1 MSTPD
6 RYRDRKFCAVLYP
19 EDPTH
24 AEAIEKLKS
33 GGYNFAAILHNEDIY
48 EDGEHKG
55 EKKKPHWHVVVKF
68 PNAVWDTKL
77 AKDLGIERN
86 YLEKCKNLDAA
97 LLYLVHY
104 GYEDTKYQYDV
115 SEVFGP
121 LHMKLVSLLNDTDES
136 TRAMNLYQMIDEING
151 PVSYTEI
158 YIKACKAGM
167 FSDFRRIGSGIGFLI
182 REHNEAYEIKQRPL
196 YDPYEPQKV
205 RNFMNIQPLE
215 RDEYGMLPGGNL

>member
-19 EDPTH
+19 EDSTH

-33 GGYNFAAILHNEDIY
+33 GGYNFAAILHNEDLY

-86 YLEKCKNLDAA
+86 YLEKCKSLDAA

-115 SEVFGP
+115 QDVFGP
-121 LHMKLVSLLNDTDES
+121 LQMRLISLLNDTDES
-136 TRAMNLYQMIDEING
+136 TRALNIYDMINEIDG
-151 PVSYTEI
+151 PVSYSEI
-158 YIKACKAGM
+158 YLKCCKAGL
-167 FSDFRRIGSGIGFLI
+167 FSDFRRIGSGIGYLI
-182 REHNEAYEIKQRPL
+182 REHNYEYYQMTQSNAGVKADFERFQDNMCWHRSNADVLPL
-196 YDPYEPQKV
+196 D
-205 RNFMNIQPLE
+205 
-215 RDEYGMLPGGNL
+215 